1 MCQAIACDTLA
12 AAVTEE
18 ASSKCCEAVLKIATS
33 FASSGS
39 ERKALVT
46 TSLLPPLLETLRAAS
61 SSSAVDKQMT
71 TLPLATAAQALGRIA
86 LVSEAA
92 VAPVLA
98 SLLDM
103 LPPDTYKRAWAPC
116 AADERLPSGKE
127 TLLAIIAA
135 LEAMAPVCAEAIVA
149 RALPTLLEPVVAAAK
164 CPVEATTGTDSHK
177 YSLSQLDTGN
187 KLGH

>member
-12 AAVTEE
+12 AAATEE
-18 ASSKCCEAVLKIATS
+18 ASSKCCEAVLKIATA

-61 SSSAVDKQMT
+61 SSSSAVDKQMT
-71 TLPLATAAQALGRIA
+71 TLRLATAAQALGRIA

-92 VAPVLA
+92 VEPVLA
-98 SLLDM
+98 SLLDL

-116 AADERLPSGKE
+116 AADERLRSGKE

-135 LEAMAPVCAEAIVA
+135 LQAMAPVCAEAIVA
-149 RALPTLLEPVVAAAK
+149 RALPFLLDPVVAAAK
-164 CPVEATTGTDSHK
+164 CPVEASTGTDSRK
-177 YSLSQLDTGN
+177 CSLS
-187 KLGH
+187 